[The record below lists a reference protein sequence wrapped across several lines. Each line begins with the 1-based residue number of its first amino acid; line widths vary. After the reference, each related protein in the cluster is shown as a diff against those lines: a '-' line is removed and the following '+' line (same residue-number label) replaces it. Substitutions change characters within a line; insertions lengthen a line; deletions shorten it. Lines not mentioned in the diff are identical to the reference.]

1 MMMRWGAVS
10 FENRMLLQVFLEK

>member
-1 MMMRWGAVS
+1 MMRWGAVS